1 VLHERLALQEKLRL
15 KHSLSDLK
23 THYLALDN
31 RRPNDEKPKIEINPK
46 VKGWRCPKLFFP

>member
-23 THYLALDN
+23 THYLAPDN
-31 RRPNDEKPKIEINPK
+31 RRQNDEKPKIEINPK